1 VGYAISIDSAMPI
14 IQQLINSGYVARAYM
29 GVNGLT
35 TVDSIV
41 AAQNNLGTDSGVLI
55 GGVVS
60 GSPADKAGLKA
71 NDVITAVDGTAI
83 TSNGQLVQIIQAKT
97 PGTQVKVTYYRGT
110 SKSTVTV
117 TLGSTPAPTS

>member
-1 VGYAISIDSAMPI
+1 
-14 IQQLINSGYVARAYM
+14 M

-41 AAQNNLGTDSGVLI
+41 ASQHKLGTDSGVLI
-55 GGVVS
+55 GGVVA
-60 GSPADKAGLKA
+60 GSPADKADLKA
-71 NDVITAVDGTAI
+71 NDVIVDVDGTAI
-83 TSNGQLVQIIQAKT
+83 VNNGQLVQLIQAKT
-97 PGTQVKVTYYRGT
+97 PGTKVKISFYRGT